1 MGSTVVSPGPDEF
14 SLLRERLRFTALRL
28 RTTLLSIFRKRL
40 ALAGLII
47 ILFFTV
53 MAVFAPWIVGPYQRY
68 SNLANIWAA
77 PSGAHPLGTDENG
90 KDILNILVYGTQVS
104 LLVGF
109 AASFMAMIVGTALG
123 LVAGYYGKSTDQLI
137 SRVTDFFLV
146 IPWLPFVLVI
156 VSVLGTSLQTIIF
169 AIALVSWPTT
179 TRVIRSQVLSIK
191 ERQFIERARAVGA
204 GKSYILARHIL
215 PNVMPLVW
223 AEAVL
228 TVSSA
233 VFTEAFLSFFGLGWT
248 GPTAIESW
256 GQMVNAAYTQLALL
270 RGAWWY
276 FAPPGIF
283 ITLLVLGFAMLGYG
297 IEEIMNPA
305 LKRRGGAA
313 STK

>member
-1 MGSTVVSPGPDEF
+1 MESSAKTSAADQY
-14 SLLRERLRFTALRL
+14 SLFWERLRFTWIRL
-28 RTTLLSIFRKRL
+28 RTMLVAIFRKKL

-47 ILFFTV
+47 ILCFFV

-68 SNLANIWAA
+68 SDLTDTWAS
-77 PSGAHPLGTDENG
+77 PSTAHPLGTDEYG
-90 KDILNILVYGTQVS
+90 KDILNLLVYGSQVS

-123 LVAGYYGKSTDQLI
+123 LVAGYYGKATDMLI

-156 VSVLGTSLQTIIF
+156 VSVLGPSLQTIIF
-169 AIALVSWPTT
+169 SIALVSWPTT

-204 GKSYILARHIL
+204 GKAYILARHIL

-248 GPTAIESW
+248 GPTSIESW
-256 GQMVNAAYTQLALL
+256 GQMVNAAYTQIALL

-276 FAPPGIF
+276 FAPPGLF